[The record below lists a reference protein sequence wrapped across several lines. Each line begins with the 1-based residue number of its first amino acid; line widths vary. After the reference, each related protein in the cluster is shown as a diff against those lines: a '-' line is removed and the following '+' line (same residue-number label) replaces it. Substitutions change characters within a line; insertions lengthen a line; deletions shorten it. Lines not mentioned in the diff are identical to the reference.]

1 MIMIRHFILGGF
13 LFALVTATGQ
23 AAISP
28 GTNFDF
34 SKVPPNVAD
43 FVYPNVLLNMSV
55 ETPMGG
61 AAYPGHTTDL
71 NNDGDSND
79 VVNGKTECPGRP
91 ASNLGNCYFA
101 ADEFLG
107 YFDPDKCYTYDSTGG
122 YFEPSSTTG
131 DHTCSGGSEFSGNF
145 MNWASMTAIDEFI
158 WAMTGGKRLV
168 DTKAL
173 TVIGRAH
180 KINNASWYPD
190 KRVSTSD
197 NVDPSTVTPF
207 SGTIYIRNVDLSDQ
221 IQFGTSL
228 GNNNSGTYN
237 VRIKACDAS
246 VSLEENCKTY
256 TDGSGNFWHKPQGL
270 IQENAHRMR
279 FGVMAYSNHN
289 VRTRDGGVLRA
300 PMKFAGPV
308 LPDGTANS
316 IAEFGL
322 DGLQLSLTDPDG
334 LTGGGVTKSGV
345 INYINEFY
353 VNAGYKSS
361 DPLGELFYQCVRYYK
376 GLQPTPEH
384 YDNSPPSPDNINPP
398 DGGFPIIKTWVDPI
412 QYHCQ
417 NNYIIAINDVFA
429 WRDKRVPGTH
439 FANVSDVP
447 VTPWGGAIT
456 DFGEPSDAS
465 SFTDAASGSQ
475 IDVSSWTNAVG
486 VAEGLNWSSYEDG
499 INSNADDYLKGTINL
514 GEILAW
520 GTGTVKPHDN
530 GRRNSYYAA
539 GLAYYAHTQ
548 DLRSDHVG
556 KQTINTFMIDTQEF
570 NANPLTG
577 ERNVLYL
584 TGKYGGFVDVNDD
597 GAFDAGDT
605 WDADGDGQPDNY
617 VLASDPKKMIDGLKT
632 AFEAI
637 KERFK
642 AGTAAAVAPVN
653 RSGEGA
659 VYQAF
664 YEPRRSRG
672 TETISWI
679 GTVQSFFL
687 DANGYL
693 RQDDGDG
700 ALEDYSVDKVVE
712 SFIDTSSD
720 PQGVLK
726 YYEYT
731 PVSGYE
737 NGIDIPKCLGDPGD
751 PLATPPIPPT
761 PATCTRTAVLPTAIT
776 PLWNAREKLESITD
790 FTSNRTYSSASTTER
805 HILTWKDTDLD
816 GDVDSGETVAFTPSV
831 VNSGFFPHFDVDTE
845 AKADKIVQFVRGDD
859 SLGTNFRSRLV
870 DYNGNGTSTVA
881 RLGDIISSS
890 PKVVGSPVENY
901 DILYGDSSY
910 ATFRQKYANR
920 RQVVYVG
927 ANDGMLHAFNSG
939 FYDEP
944 TKAFK
949 TQLSSETTH
958 ALGAELWAYV
968 PKNLLPH
975 LKWLTIPDYQHVY
988 YMDGP
993 IKAFDAK
1000 IFTADADISAT
1011 AKHPGGWGTLLL
1023 AGMRFGGGNRTVDVD
1038 QNGIGVGTDH
1048 DFYSSYVLMDITD
1061 PESAPTVLAEINGS
1075 NFNSMGFTLGEP
1087 SVAGFVNDASSI
1099 NEWYLVLGNGPDN
1112 LSATTSSGNARI
1124 FVYNLQ
1130 TKSFVSGFNSYDTG
1144 LSSAFVGGSTSVD
1157 WDLDYL
1163 VNSVYVSTA
1172 GNSTGKLFKIDTGEN
1187 PTANSTNW
1195 SVSELLNANAP
1206 ILQKPSLAVDEDGRK
1221 WVYASTGRLETV
1233 GDKTSTGQ
1241 NYMYGIKDES
1251 GLPSTLQDVAHLTIF
1266 ENGTITGSTSGLT
1279 DFGSLE
1285 TRLESTSY
1293 RGWRR
1298 QLFAPTSPA
1307 IDPSERVLRNSTVF
1321 GGVAFTPS
1329 YTPNSDLCVGGG
1341 SSKLYALYYKTGTA
1355 HPDAILTTDSTVQ
1368 FTDVDGVKHD
1378 KVNDAIDLGPG
1389 VSSEVKLQTIVDSD
1403 GNITVTGFVQNE
1415 DGSLVR
1421 INPNIPINLS
1431 TGELS
1436 WRELRDE
1443 K

>member
-1 MIMIRHFILGGF
+1 MMVMVRHIILGGF
-13 LFALVTATGQ
+13 LFALVAATGQ

-28 GTNFDF
+28 DTNFDF

-61 AAYPGHTTDL
+61 AAYPGHATDL

-107 YFDPDKCYTYDSTGG
+107 YFDPDKCYTYDSAGE
-122 YFEPSSTTG
+122 YFEPSSTTA
-131 DHTCSGGSEFSGNF
+131 DHTCSGAGEFSGNF

-158 WAMTGGKRLV
+158 WTMTGGKRLV

-180 KINNASWYPD
+180 KIDNASWYPD
-190 KRVSTSD
+190 KRVSSAD
-197 NVDPSTVTPF
+197 NVDPSTVTPWG
-207 SGTIYIRNVDLSDQ
+207 GTLYIRNFDLSDQ

-228 GNNNSGTYN
+228 GSSNKGTYK
-237 VRIKACDAS
+237 VRIKACDSS
-246 VSLEENCKTY
+246 VGLEENCKTY
-256 TDGSGNFWHKPQGL
+256 TDGNGNFWYKPEGL

-279 FGVMAYSNHN
+279 FGIMAYTNHN

-300 PMKFAGPV
+300 AMKFVGPV
-308 LPDGTANS
+308 LPDGTVNTA
-316 IAEFGL
+316 AEFGL
-322 DGLQLSLTDPDG
+322 DGLQLSITDPDS
-334 LTGGGVTKSGV
+334 LTGGSVTKSGV

-353 VNAGYKSS
+353 VNAGYKEI

-376 GLQPTPEH
+376 NLGPTPET
-384 YDNSPPSPDNINPP
+384 YDNSPPSPDNISPP
-398 DGGFPIIKTWVDPI
+398 NGGFPIITSWTDPI
-412 QYHCQ
+412 QYYCQ

-429 WRDKRVPGTH
+429 WRDKRVPGTY
-439 FANVSDVP
+439 FDVASKTPGTAGGDP
-447 VTPWGGAIT
+447 VT
-456 DFGEPSDAS
+456 DFGEPTDAS
-465 SFTDAASGSQ
+465 SFTDATSGNK
-475 IDVSSWTNAVG
+475 IDVRDWTNNVG
-486 VAEGLNWSSYEDG
+486 VAEGINWASYEDG
-499 INSNADDYLKGTINL
+499 IDNNADDYLKGPIKL

-520 GTGTVKPHDN
+520 GTGANKPHTN

-548 DLRSDHVG
+548 DLRSDLAG
-556 KQTINTFMIDTQEF
+556 KQTITTFMIDTQEY

-577 ERNVLYL
+577 DRNVLYL

-617 VLASDPKKMIDGLKT
+617 VLASDPQKMVDGLNT

-637 KERFK
+637 KEHFR

-664 YEPRRSRG
+664 YEPSRSRG
-672 TETISWI
+672 AESVKWI

-687 DANGYL
+687 DSNGYL

-700 ALEDYSVDKVVE
+700 VLENYSIDKVVE

-726 YYEYT
+726 YYVYT

-737 NGIDIPKCLGDPGD
+737 TSMD
-751 PLATPPIPPT
+751 LADSSTW
-761 PATCTRTAVLPTAIT
+761 TRTAVLLTAIT
-776 PLWNAREKLESITD
+776 PLWNAREELETINN
-790 FTSNRTYSSASTTER
+790 FTSNRTYSSASTSQR
-805 HILTWKDTDLD
+805 HILTWKDADLD
-816 GDVDSGETVAFTPSV
+816 RVVDSGEQVAFTPSV
-831 VNSGFFPHFDVDTE
+831 VDSNFFPHFDVDTE
-845 AKADKIVQFVRGDD
+845 TRADNIVKFIRGDD
-859 SLGTNFRSRLV
+859 TLGTGFRNRSV
-870 DYNGNGTSTVA
+870 DYDGDGSSEVV
-881 RLGDIISSS
+881 RLGDVISSS
-890 PKVVGSPVENY
+890 PKVVGAPFENY

-927 ANDGMLHAFNSG
+927 ANDGMLHAFNAG
-939 FYDEP
+939 FYDESAN
-944 TKAFK
+944 AFK

-975 LKWLTIPDYQHVY
+975 LKWLTIPDYKHVY

-993 IKAFDAK
+993 IRVFDAK
-1000 IFTADADISAT
+1000 IFTGDADTSAT
-1011 AKHPGGWGTLLL
+1011 AKHPGGWGTLLV
-1023 AGMRFGGGNRTVDVD
+1023 AGMRYGGGNRTVDVD
-1038 QNGIGVGTDH
+1038 QNGIGTGTDH

-1061 PESAPTVLAEINGS
+1061 PESPPTLLAEIQGS

-1087 SVAGFVNDASSI
+1087 SVVGFVDDASSV
-1099 NEWYLVLGNGPDN
+1099 NEWYLVMGNGPDN
-1112 LSATTSSGNARI
+1112 LSAATSSGNARI
-1124 FVYNLQ
+1124 FVYNLK
-1130 TKSFVSGFNSYDTG
+1130 TKSFVSGFNPYSTT
-1144 LSSAFVGGSTSVD
+1144 LSNAFVGGVTSVD
-1157 WDLDYL
+1157 WDLDFL
-1163 VNSVYVSTA
+1163 VDSVYVGTA
-1172 GNSTGKLFKIDTGEN
+1172 GNNAGKLFKIDTGEN
-1187 PTANSTNW
+1187 STASTANWT
-1195 SVSELLNANAP
+1195 VGELLNANAP
-1206 ILQKPSLAVDEDGRK
+1206 IMQKPSLATDEDGRK

-1233 GDKTSTGQ
+1233 GDKTSTEQ
-1241 NYMYGIKDES
+1241 NYMYGVKDES
-1251 GLPSTLQDVAHLTIF
+1251 GLPSTLQDVHNLKIYT
-1266 ENGTITGSTSGLT
+1266 NGSITDLSGGSVSGLP
-1279 DFGSLE
+1279 DFGALE
-1285 TRLESTSY
+1285 SRLESTSY

-1298 QLFAPTSPA
+1298 QLFAPVSPA
-1307 IDPSERVLRNSTVF
+1307 VDPSERVLRNSTVF
-1321 GGVAFTPS
+1321 GGVVFTPS
-1329 YTPNSDLCVGGG
+1329 YTPNVDLCVGGG
-1341 SSKLYALYYKTGTA
+1341 SSKLYGLYYKTGTA
-1355 HPDAILTTDSTVQ
+1355 HPDAILTTDSSDQITVTVAGVS
-1368 FTDVDGVKHD
+1368 TDYD
-1378 KVNDAIDLGPG
+1378 KVNDAIDLGTG
-1389 VSSEVKLQTIVDSD
+1389 VSSEVKLQTIVDSY

-1421 INPNIPINLS
+1421 INPNLPINLS